1 MKHYGIIQWV
11 DFARR
16 VVTDEEGLRMKEH
29 LAAGCVDCR
38 RLLEFCSAV
47 YETSRGM
54 EPAGAPDWAVR
65 SAKVL
70 SPVRTPAK
78 SRRFSLVPVELIYDS
93 FLAPAPAG
101 LRSSWQVG
109 WQGLYHTADC
119 SLDLR
124 IEPELK
130 SSRAAVIGQITKRTA
145 PEAEMENIPVRLKL
159 GKQVVAETV
168 SNRFGE
174 FQMEYEQQGRLQLCV
189 YLEGGSKRIQVP
201 LRKLAADYPLGG
213 DRFKPEKNKKNQTK
227 SRTQ

>member
-16 VVTDEEGLRMKEH
+16 VVSGEEELAMKQH
-29 LAAGCVDCR
+29 LAAGCVECLHLMD
-38 RLLEFCSAV
+38 FCNRV
-47 YETSRGM
+47 YDASRNAAAT
-54 EPAGAPDWAVR
+54 PAPDWVVR
-65 SAKVL
+65 RAQAIM
-70 SPVRTPAK
+70 PARPAK
-78 SRRFSLVPVELIYDS
+78 ARRFFALPVELVYDS

-109 WQGLYHTADC
+109 WQGLYHTAEC

-130 SSRAAVIGQITKRTA
+130 SSRAAVIGQITGRQA
-145 PEAEMENIPVRLKL
+145 PSFEMENIPVCLKL
-159 GKQVVAETV
+159 GRQVIAETV

-189 YLEGGSKRIQVP
+189 YLEGGAKRIQVP

-213 DRFKPEKNKKNQTK
+213 DRVKLDKNKKRAK
-227 SRTQ
+227 SRMH

>member
-1 MKHYGIIQWV
+1 MKHYGITQWV

-16 VVTDEEGLRMKEH
+16 VVREEDELRMKQH
-29 LAAGCVDCR
+29 LADGCMECR
-38 RLLEFCSAV
+38 QLLSFCSTV
-47 YETSRGM
+47 YETGRNAALA
-54 EPAGAPDWAVR
+54 PVPDWLVRGAKAV
-65 SAKVL
+65 A
-70 SPVRTPAK
+70 PVRPAPK
-78 SRRFSLVPVELIYDS
+78 TKRFFSIPAELVYDS

-109 WQGLYHTADC
+109 WQGLYHTPEC

-130 SSRAAVIGQITKRTA
+130 SSRAAVIGQITNRLT
-145 PEAEMENIPVRLKL
+145 PSVEMDNIPVCLKL
-159 GKQVVAETV
+159 GRQVIAETV

-189 YLEGGSKRIQVP
+189 YLEGGAKRIQVS

-213 DRFKPEKNKKNQTK
+213 NRFNLEKGKKK
-227 SRTQ
+227 SKVRMH